1 MNGKNPCKDL
11 ALWLRNQLES
21 GITVGDDVLDFMEA
35 TFGTNQL
42 EDIWSCAGNSE
53 TDSLMELIFYP
64 DRSLQTRFEA
74 QWGHVVFSSADQQAV
89 IAQLT
94 ATQPSAVLSVA
105 GNAVPL
111 RWTVPDFALEAF
123 VQRLNISWQ
132 PASELN
138 QVLQRHLAREQR
150 IAARVLLRHAPM
162 TWHNH
167 HVRLAVHFF
176 RRMPAEAR
184 DYAPC
189 LEFLLSILPEFG
201 TDQDPYTFLV
211 SKKSF
216 YFQSLCKAED
226 FENRRRKTNMEILMM
241 QGERAAH
248 GSMEQWRDW
257 MRMIDR
263 ICLVLFERTEFF
275 HQPMEHSIDLQ
286 PNGASPGDPIQSVIR
301 MLS

>member
-1 MNGKNPCKDL
+1 MNGKAPCKSL
-11 ALWLRNQLES
+11 ALWLKNQLES
-21 GITVGDDVLDFMEA
+21 GLSVGDDVLDFMEA
-35 TFGTNQL
+35 TIGIHQL

-64 DRSLQTRFEA
+64 DRNFQTRFETR
-74 QWGHVVFSSADQQAV
+74 WGHVAFSSADQRAV

-94 ATQPSAVLSVA
+94 ATPLTAVLLPP
-105 GNAVPL
+105 GNAVPW
-111 RWTVPDFALEAF
+111 RCTVPDFALEAF

-132 PASELN
+132 PAPELD
-138 QVLQRHLAREQR
+138 QVLQRHLAQEQR

-162 TWHNH
+162 TWHNY
-167 HVRLAVHFF
+167 HVRLAVHFI

-189 LEFLLSILPEFG
+189 FEFLLSILPELG

-211 SKKSF
+211 SKKRF

-226 FENRRRKTNMEILMM
+226 FEDRRRKTNMEILMM

-248 GSMEQWRDW
+248 GSMEQWRGW

-275 HQPMEHSIDLQ
+275 HQPMEHSIDRQ
-286 PNGASPGDPIQSVIR
+286 PNGATPGDQIQSVIR